1 MSSSLSCRH
10 SFHFSVSYC
19 CFSFKFCFK
28 SCFFLMIKNNK
39 KEKKPFTDLPDRECL
54 DTSGSVN
61 LDLDER
67 RSSNNSFKRIFLW
80 TNGMTGLIF
89 SSKSKYTCDP
99 SWPISFYKNKSWRKG
114 RHNQL
119 KIVTILNVSQH
130 FFIYTILYTYI
141 FAKETFLKHTY
152 LSQKGFF
159 LLKN

>member
-1 MSSSLSCRH
+1 MCSRINNIFTYIPSSTMFFLLFFQTFAINLKKKQKTTFSHVFASSSYFSQLLLSSSLSCRH

-67 RSSNNSFKRIFLW
+67 RSSNNSFKRIFL
-80 TNGMTGLIF
+80 
-89 SSKSKYTCDP
+89 
-99 SWPISFYKNKSWRKG
+99 
-114 RHNQL
+114 
-119 KIVTILNVSQH
+119 
-130 FFIYTILYTYI
+130 
-141 FAKETFLKHTY
+141 
-152 LSQKGFF
+152 
-159 LLKN
+159 